1 MRICVARHSPSNDP
15 KFHHTE
21 MLEGAG
27 RSTTASL
34 AILSRGWVFRRLA
47 IRVFIVEL
55 QRWFFESLVLV
66 KIQVKIMSYLFCM

>member
-1 MRICVARHSPSNDP
+1 MARNSPVRICVAKQRPKSDP

-21 MLEGAG
+21 IFDGAG

-47 IRVFIVEL
+47 IRSFY
-55 QRWFFESLVLV
+55 S
-66 KIQVKIMSYLFCM
+66 